1 MSEPSLEIATGAL
14 IGLARI
20 LSRRPRW
27 LMLTVAKVLGLV
39 VYTLVARRRRVA
51 LSNLAIAFPELTPAA
66 RQAIAKTHIKTFVVS
81 LIDRFSLWEGPVQ
94 QIDQMVRVSGWSHLA
109 SAREAGPVIVLAP
122 HFLGLD
128 AGGLYLSSR
137 LPVVSVYAQQ
147 KSQKL
152 TDAMTS
158 GRARFPHTSLVLRNE
173 GLRAVLRHLKQG
185 KVLYLLPD
193 MDLGAR
199 DAVFVPFFGL
209 DAATVTTLSRLAR
222 MTGAQVL
229 PSVTRLQDD
238 RYHFEIF
245 PAWTDLGELTPE
257 ASARRMNAFIEERV
271 REDPHQYLWTH
282 RRYKTR
288 PPGEPPVYR

>member
-66 RQAIAKTHIKTFVVS
+66 RQAIAKTHIKAFVVS
-81 LIDRFSLWEGPVQ
+81 LIDRFALWEGPVQ
-94 QIDQMVRVSGWSHLA
+94 QIEQMVRVSGWSHLA
-109 SAREAGPVIVLAP
+109 SACEAGPVIVLAP

-147 KSQKL
+147 KKPKADRRYDFR
-152 TDAMTS
+152 T
-158 GRARFPHTSLVLRNE
+158 RAISRY
-173 GLRAVLRHLKQG
+173 Q
-185 KVLYLLPD
+185 
-193 MDLGAR
+193 
-199 DAVFVPFFGL
+199 FGF
-209 DAATVTTLSRLAR
+209 AQRRLAR
-222 MTGAQVL
+222 GVA
-229 PSVTRLQDD
+229 P
-238 RYHFEIF
+238 FEAGQSSI
-245 PAWTDLGELTPE
+245 PA
-257 ASARRMNAFIEERV
+257 A
-271 REDPHQYLWTH
+271 
-282 RRYKTR
+282 
-288 PPGEPPVYR
+288 